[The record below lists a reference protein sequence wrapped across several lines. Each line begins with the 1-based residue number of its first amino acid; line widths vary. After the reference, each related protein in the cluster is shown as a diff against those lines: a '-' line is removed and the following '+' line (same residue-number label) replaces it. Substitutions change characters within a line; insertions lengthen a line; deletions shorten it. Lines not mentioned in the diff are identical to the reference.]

1 MMIVKFPN
9 KELLQWSGKKLF
21 YELAK
26 EYGYVLF
33 LSVNGVPLELEL
45 TEHDEE
51 PIHYRGVITKAQ
63 YKAIHGHLK
72 CVDRNIG
79 DDDIAAVITL
89 NNDLEAYTLAT
100 RTKKIKEG
108 RHGVLTRDYYHFEPI
123 DLLKITPILKTKK
136 NGQTKKK

>member
-1 MMIVKFPN
+1 MIDKFPD

-21 YELAK
+21 YELVK
-26 EYGYVLF
+26 EYGRVLF

-45 TEHDEE
+45 TEYEE
-51 PIHYRGVITKAQ
+51 KPIHYRGVITKSQ

-72 CVDRNIG
+72 GVDRNLG

-100 RTKKIKEG
+100 RTKKVKEG
-108 RHGVLTRDYYHFEPI
+108 RHGVFARDYYHFEPI
-123 DLLKITPILKTKK
+123 DLLKITPMLKTNK
-136 NGQTKKK
+136 NGQVKKK